1 MVSADILKLSA
12 ELQRKSIHLGCSF
25 LPLLYHFYLS
35 REQIIAFSGFISIIF
50 LSAEFLRFRFMRV
63 QALFSRLFVPLLRE
77 SEKGKILTGA
87 TYLFLSATITFIV
100 FEKKIAVPSVLVLTI
115 ADSLAAIAGKMTESV
130 RFFRKSLAGSLAF
143 LVSGTAIIWLL
154 VPGIGYTALFVVIPV
169 TVLEA
174 AVVKIDDNILIP
186 LSTGLVLYLII
197 R

>member
-1 MVSADILKLSA
+1 MVSADILKLSS

-25 LPLLYHFYLS
+25 LPLLYYFYLS
-35 REQIIAFSGFISIIF
+35 REQIIAFSGIISIIF

-63 QALFSRLFVPLLRE
+63 QSLFSRLFVPLLRE
-77 SEKGKILTGA
+77 NEKGKTLTGA

-115 ADSLAAIAGKMTESV
+115 ADSLAAIVGTMTESV

-143 LVSGTAIIWLL
+143 LVSGTVIIWLL
-154 VPGIGYTALFVVIPV
+154 VPGIRYVSLFVVIPV
-169 TVLEA
+169 TVMEA
-174 AVVKIDDNILIP
+174 AVVKVNDNILIP
-186 LSTGLVLYLII
+186 FSTGLILHLIM